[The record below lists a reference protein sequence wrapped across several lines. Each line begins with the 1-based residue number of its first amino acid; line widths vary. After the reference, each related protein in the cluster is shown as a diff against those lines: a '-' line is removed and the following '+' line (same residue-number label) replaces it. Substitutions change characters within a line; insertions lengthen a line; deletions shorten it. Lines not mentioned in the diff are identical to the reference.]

1 MKKSFLPLLLAVLCL
16 SCENPKP
23 KITTGDDPH
32 IDSLLT
38 RARANA
44 KIQFEEIDRKMEAH
58 QDSIDPLRSK
68 QTTTSASIAT
78 QYIFVRLEIEED
90 KGMKIQQGNFVSGIQ
105 EIKSLTEDEKAR
117 LEDQV
122 LAEYLKSSGAQL
134 FNGRVKKKETFVFSS
149 YKEASAKRNSFLIS
163 E

>member
-32 IDSLLT
+32 VDSLLAK
-38 RARANA
+38 ARANA
-44 KIQFEEIDRKMEAH
+44 KIQFEEIDRKMDAH
-58 QDSIDPLRSK
+58 QDSIDLRSK
-68 QTTTSASIAT
+68 QTIKSASIAT
-78 QYIFVRLEIEED
+78 QYVFVRLEIEED
-90 KGMKIQQGNFVSGIQ
+90 KGMRIQQGNFVSGIQ

-122 LAEYLKSSGAQL
+122 LTEYLKSSGAQL